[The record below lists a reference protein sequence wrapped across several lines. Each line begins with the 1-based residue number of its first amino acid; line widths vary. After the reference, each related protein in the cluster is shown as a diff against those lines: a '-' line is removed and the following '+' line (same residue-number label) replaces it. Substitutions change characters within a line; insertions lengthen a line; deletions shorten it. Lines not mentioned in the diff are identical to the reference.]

1 MKTKLFYLSFILILF
16 CSCEERWLCNCD
28 RKNEPLELGG
38 RSSRFIVVEL
48 KNEDLINNIYVVPDD
63 TKTYNEF
70 VNTIPNSLNNNPCP
84 FVHIVG
90 NNYLVNWNWLVSYNF
105 FDSLDDNYIIS
116 NKWDEWYTIDAIK
129 EKKVNNKLI
138 KRVKFILAHTIN
150 DYIKNKNLDII
161 INEYFADNFNYLGNS
176 PDKRAFIIT
185 EEKWN
190 NFSQE
195 EKERYLEI
203 FDSYNKNYSNAIEA
217 LKYVLNEKDSD
228 KYFIYRKYIWE

>member
-1 MKTKLFYLSFILILF
+1 MKKLFYLSLIIILF
-16 CSCEERWLCNCD
+16 CGCEEKWLCDCD

-38 RSSRFIVVEL
+38 HSSLFVVVEL

-70 VNTIPNSLNNNPCP
+70 VNTIPNSLINNPCP

-105 FDSLDDNYIIS
+105 YDNLDDNYIIS
-116 NKWDEWYTIDAIK
+116 NKWEEWYTIDVLK
-129 EKKVNNKLI
+129 GQKVNKILI

-161 INEYFADNFNYLGNS
+161 INEYFADNFNYLGS
-176 PDKRAFIIT
+176 LDKRSFIIT
-185 EEKWN
+185 EEKWY

-195 EKERYLEI
+195 EKEHYLEI
-203 FDSYNKNYSNAIEA
+203 FDSYNENYNNAIEA
-217 LKYVLNEKDSD
+217 LKYVLNEKDSN
-228 KYFIYRKYIWE
+228 KYFIY

>member
-1 MKTKLFYLSFILILF
+1 MKKLFYLSLIIILF
-16 CSCEERWLCNCD
+16 CGCEEKWLCNCN

-38 RSSRFIVVEL
+38 HSSLFVVVEL

-63 TKTYNEF
+63 TKTCNEF
-70 VNTIPNSLNNNPCP
+70 VNTIPNSLINNPCP

-105 FDSLDDNYIIS
+105 YDNLDDNYIIS
-116 NKWDEWYTIDAIK
+116 NKWEEWYTIDVLK
-129 EKKVNNKLI
+129 GQKVNKRLI

-161 INEYFADNFNYLGNS
+161 INEHFTDNFNYLGS
-176 PDKRAFIIT
+176 LDKRSFIVT

-195 EKERYLEI
+195 EKEHYLEI

-217 LKYVLNEKDSD
+217 LKYVLNEKDSN
-228 KYFIYRKYIWE
+228 KYFIY

>member
-1 MKTKLFYLSFILILF
+1 MKKLFYLSLIIILF
-16 CSCEERWLCNCD
+16 CGCEEKWLCDCD

-38 RSSRFIVVEL
+38 HSSLFVVVEL

-70 VNTIPNSLNNNPCP
+70 VNTIPNSLINNPCP

-105 FDSLDDNYIIS
+105 YDNLDDNYIIS
-116 NKWDEWYTIDAIK
+116 NKWEEWYTIDVLK
-129 EKKVNNKLI
+129 GQKVNKRLI

-161 INEYFADNFNYLGNS
+161 INEHFTDNFNYLGS
-176 PDKRAFIIT
+176 LDKRSFIIT

-203 FDSYNKNYSNAIEA
+203 FDSYNENYNNAIEA
-217 LKYVLNEKDSD
+217 LKYVLNEKDSN
-228 KYFIYRKYIWE
+228 KYFIY

>member
-1 MKTKLFYLSFILILF
+1 MKKLFYLSLIIILF
-16 CSCEERWLCNCD
+16 CGCEEKWLCDCD

-38 RSSRFIVVEL
+38 HSSLFVVVEL

-70 VNTIPNSLNNNPCP
+70 VNTIPNSLINNPCP

-105 FDSLDDNYIIS
+105 YDNLDDNYIIS
-116 NKWDEWYTIDAIK
+116 NKWEEWYTIDVLK
-129 EKKVNNKLI
+129 GQKVNKRLI

-161 INEYFADNFNYLGNS
+161 INEHFTDNFNYLGS
-176 PDKRAFIIT
+176 LDKRSFIVT

-195 EKERYLEI
+195 EKDRYLEI
-203 FDSYNKNYSNAIEA
+203 FDSYNENYNNAIEA
-217 LKYVLNEKDSD
+217 LKYVLNEKDSN
-228 KYFIYRKYIWE
+228 KYFIY

>member
-1 MKTKLFYLSFILILF
+1 MKKLFYLSLIIILF
-16 CSCEERWLCNCD
+16 CGCEEKWLCDCD

-38 RSSRFIVVEL
+38 HSSLFVVVEL

-70 VNTIPNSLNNNPCP
+70 VNTIPNSLINNPCP

-105 FDSLDDNYIIS
+105 YDNLDDNYIIS
-116 NKWDEWYTIDAIK
+116 NKWEEWYTIDVLK
-129 EKKVNNKLI
+129 GQKVNKRLI

-161 INEYFADNFNYLGNS
+161 INEHFTDNFNYLGS
-176 PDKRAFIIT
+176 LDKRSFIIT
-185 EEKWN
+185 EEKWY

-195 EKERYLEI
+195 EKEHYLEI
-203 FDSYNKNYSNAIEA
+203 FDSYNENYNNAIEA
-217 LKYVLNEKDSD
+217 LKYVLNEKDTN
-228 KYFIYRKYIWE
+228 KYFIY